1 MDQRRPARG
10 IVTIGASAGGI
21 EALQRLMGALAGD
34 LSAAVCL
41 VLHIP
46 ATSHSVLAQ
55 IIGRQTTLAVT
66 PAAGGERL
74 QEGHVYVAP
83 PDRHLRVH
91 GGRLELDR
99 GPKENGV
106 RPAVDPLFRSAAV
119 AYRERAIG
127 VVLSGALSDGAG
139 GASAIADAGG
149 AVLVQDPADAAV
161 PSMPESALAAV
172 PAAVAMSAT
181 ELAGEIARRAAQ
193 FPESA
198 PEEMPMA
205 SQDSAD
211 QAAQGR
217 RPPEGPPTAL
227 TCPECHGPLWELR
240 EDQVVRYRCRVGHS
254 FYEDALIDGNG
265 SAVESA
271 LWMAL
276 EALDE
281 RAELLRKVADR
292 LESAGR
298 EKSAARYREQARGAA
313 ERAELVRGVLIV
325 DDDPVAPVAEGAA

>member
-1 MDQRRPARG
+1 MNEARPARG

-21 EALQRLMGALAGD
+21 EALQRLMGG
-34 LSAAVCL
+34 LSSDVTAAVCV

-46 ATSHSVLAQ
+46 ATSRSLLAQ
-55 IIGRQTTLAVT
+55 IIARQTDMPVT
-66 PAAGGERL
+66 PAVGGEWP

-106 RPAVDPLFRSAAV
+106 RPAIDPLFRSAAA
-119 AYRERAIG
+119 AYGERAIA

-139 GASAIADAGG
+139 GAAVIAAAGG
-149 AVLVQDPADAAV
+149 AVLVQDPDDAVV

-172 PAAVAMSAT
+172 PAAVSLSAT
-181 ELAGEIARRAAQ
+181 DLAGEIARRAEQ
-193 FPESA
+193 FPASA
-198 PEEMPMA
+198 PEESPMA
-205 SQDSAD
+205 PQDIAD

-217 RPPEGPPTAL
+217 RPPDGPPVAL

-265 SAVESA
+265 SGVESA

-292 LESAGR
+292 LESGGGR
-298 EKSAARYREQARGAA
+298 EAAARYREQARGAA
-313 ERAELVRGVLIV
+313 
-325 DDDPVAPVAEGAA
+325 